1 MKRGK
6 DDDKSMGPMF
16 PRLHVNDTEKGGP
29 RAPPRNKMALY
40 EQLTIPSHRFGSGNN
55 LPLNSKSPTNMV
67 PSASSSQG
75 SGVERNK
82 VFTRNGAPSTP
93 THWSEN
99 LQPRG
104 EVKIRNAPAATTQL
118 EQRKKVGDDNDDFMV
133 PVFVQAT
140 NGRCQGGEAFS
151 SVSST
156 RTRQPVER
164 QNVYEKNPKQHNL
177 MAATFIQDA
186 ESERRENVRANFQS
200 GNHIVTSNREKS
212 EGPLKKIK
220 ESSNMESIE
229 HALSN
234 FSRSCGSEAGLHQ
247 ESRVGGPQL
256 ESGGQHDHLS
266 KSARDAEGGNEFQPR
281 SEPHCWVERSRSN
294 EPENDS
300 DHNSNS
306 NRTSH
311 CEIETVDK
319 FDDGSETSMVDSIS
333 ITDISPDDVVGI
345 IGQKHFW
352 KARRAIAKYE
362 LCVTRWKYECTLHMP
377 LLLALEIDFFLFKE
391 NCCIFYGIIT
401 IKEYKLTANIKMA
414 WRMALDNILT
424 VDTESSYNRETSRRP
439 RDSLSSHY
447 FAQWH
452 LVLGVILSRFGS
464 AWFFPLTTGGPGA
477 VRKTTGGIQQR
488 VFAVQVFELHR
499 LIKVQRLIAGSPNL
513 MVENGD
519 ILEKSPLKGCYPAK
533 KLQQEYVVVKPL
545 PVIACSKDDSDKP
558 NRKREFSAENAVGK
572 ESFFSVETTSHFM
585 NYGPYLGYP
594 QPVANMTDNGMGP
607 WGFHQSAGP
616 QWLVPV
622 MSPSEGLVYKPY
634 TGPGMM
640 GAGFGGHGPPFGPC
654 PVPTNFANSAYGIQ
668 HHQGVGVFP
677 GNYPVGHPYYPPY
690 GMPISNSGKS
700 GSAVEEGS
708 QLSEPGSNGETGQ
721 VPRAEVHSNTE
732 QQGSCN
738 LPTKKNVSIPKPR
751 NSNDFQGST
760 ASSPR
765 GGRGGRTQE
774 NGSSHNAPR
783 PPPPIAPVVPEV
795 ASFQPRL
802 HHHHHHDTNQ
812 PIRVIKVVPH
822 NARTATESAAR
833 IFRFIQQEREQFESI

>member
-118 EQRKKVGDDNDDFMV
+118 EQGKKVGDDNDDFMV

-164 QNVYEKNPKQHNL
+164 QNVYEKNPKQNNL

-256 ESGGQHDHLS
+256 ESSGQHDHLS
-266 KSARDAEGGNEFQPR
+266 KSARDGEGGNEFQPR

-352 KARRAIAKYE
+352 KARRAIA
-362 LCVTRWKYECTLHMP
+362 
-377 LLLALEIDFFLFKE
+377 
-391 NCCIFYGIIT
+391 N
-401 IKEYKLTANIKMA
+401 
-414 WRMALDNILT
+414 
-424 VDTESSYNRETSRRP
+424 
-439 RDSLSSHY
+439 
-447 FAQWH
+447 
-452 LVLGVILSRFGS
+452 
-464 AWFFPLTTGGPGA
+464 
-477 VRKTTGGIQQR
+477 QQR

-519 ILEKSPLKGCYPAK
+519 ILEKSPVKGCYPAK

-668 HHQGVGVFP
+668 HHHQGVGVFP

-774 NGSSHNAPR
+774 NGSSHNAP

-802 HHHHHHDTNQ
+802 HHHHDTNQ

>member
-118 EQRKKVGDDNDDFMV
+118 EQGKKVGDDNDDFMV

-164 QNVYEKNPKQHNL
+164 QNVYEKNPKQNNL

-186 ESERRENVRANFQS
+186 ESERREDVRANFQS

-352 KARRAIAKYE
+352 KARRAIA
-362 LCVTRWKYECTLHMP
+362 
-377 LLLALEIDFFLFKE
+377 
-391 NCCIFYGIIT
+391 N
-401 IKEYKLTANIKMA
+401 
-414 WRMALDNILT
+414 
-424 VDTESSYNRETSRRP
+424 
-439 RDSLSSHY
+439 
-447 FAQWH
+447 
-452 LVLGVILSRFGS
+452 
-464 AWFFPLTTGGPGA
+464 
-477 VRKTTGGIQQR
+477 QQR

-558 NRKREFSAENAVGK
+558 SRKREFSAENAVGK

-607 WGFHQSAGP
+607 WGFHQSTGP

-668 HHQGVGVFP
+668 HHHQGVGVFP

-774 NGSSHNAPR
+774 NGSSHNAPP